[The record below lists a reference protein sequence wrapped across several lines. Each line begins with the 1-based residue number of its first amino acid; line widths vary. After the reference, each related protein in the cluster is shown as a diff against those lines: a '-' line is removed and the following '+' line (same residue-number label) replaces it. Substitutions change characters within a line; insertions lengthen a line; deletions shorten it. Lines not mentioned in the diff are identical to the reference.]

1 MDIKWL
7 SQHHVCACYLNSAA
21 YCLLP
26 PKVGTR
32 NGDGAATKP
41 LKYSLGVAVSIKKS
55 AKRDYEMQKACEICI
70 TTADMFIKIQASI
83 TFASEIGHE
92 SESTEGRVSG

>member
-1 MDIKWL
+1 M
-7 SQHHVCACYLNSAA
+7 
-21 YCLLP
+21 P

-32 NGDGAATKP
+32 NGDRAATEP

-55 AKRDYEMQKACEICI
+55 AKRDYEMQKACEIYI
-70 TTADMFIKIQASI
+70 TTADVFIKIQASI

-92 SESTEGRVSG
+92 SKSMEGRVFG